1 MATIRTGRIFTALG
15 GPPTIALL
23 ALNVA
28 VFVCLHLCV
37 WCGIDDY
44 AAAEALSLPSDA
56 ANLASRPWTPL
67 TYMFTQWD
75 GLHLL
80 VNMLWLA
87 SFAPIFYRIGLPGL
101 TWRVYLAGG
110 IGGALAFEIAAACT
124 PVHGML
130 AGASAAVLGIIT
142 AAVIYRPHAR
152 LNLLGIGEVS
162 IVFTAIIVGLL
173 YIIASYD
180 TPETF
185 AAHMGGA
192 LGGGLYAFVEKRIRR
207 YKAQRQIRNAANA
220 THNTTAPEKMQAEL
234 DKILAKVGRSGYGSL
249 NDAERRR
256 LFEISQHLK

>member
-1 MATIRTGRIFTALG
+1 MVTIRTGRIFTALG
-15 GPPTIALL
+15 GPPTITLL

-37 WCGIDDY
+37 WCGIDAS

-67 TYMFTQWD
+67 TYIFTQWD

-173 YIIASYD
+173 YIIASYG

-207 YKAQRQIRNAANA
+207 YKAQRQIRKAANT